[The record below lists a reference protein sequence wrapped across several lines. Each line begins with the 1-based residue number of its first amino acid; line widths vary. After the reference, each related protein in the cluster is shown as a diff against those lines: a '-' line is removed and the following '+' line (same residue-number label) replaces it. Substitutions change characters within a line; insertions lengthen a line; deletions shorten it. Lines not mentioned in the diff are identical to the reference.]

1 MEAVKLIKALL
12 SDEPLLLE
20 FEQKVLATE
29 RPYNSAIKLTA
40 AYYYDLEVL
49 LTSTKS
55 YLAIVEVADTV
66 VGFGY
71 AQIRESK
78 QSLTHDFHS
87 YLSFMYVAPE
97 YRGRGINKSIIK
109 SLIQWS
115 KKQGISACYLDI
127 YSENKAAIQAY
138 EKVGFVTS
146 MIEMK
151 LNLA

>member
-1 MEAVKLIKALL
+1 MEAVKLRKALL
-12 SDEPLLLE
+12 SDDPLLLE

-55 YLAIVEVADTV
+55 YLAIAEVADTV
-66 VGFGY
+66 VGSGY

-78 QSLTHDFHS
+78 QSLTHDFYS

-115 KKQGISACYLDI
+115 KKHGISACYLDI
-127 YSENKAAIQAY
+127 YGENKAAIQAY

-146 MIEMK
+146 MIKMK